1 MSPDPGETASDKI
14 GEIHLDSELDSCERV
29 ITHELA
35 DFVALRKDAE
45 LLWAPN
51 TKLLA
56 IGWEFFIGIN
66 RDRR

>member
-1 MSPDPGETASDKI
+1 MSPDPEETASDKI

-45 LLWAPN
+45 LL
-51 TKLLA
+51 
-56 IGWEFFIGIN
+56 
-66 RDRR
+66 